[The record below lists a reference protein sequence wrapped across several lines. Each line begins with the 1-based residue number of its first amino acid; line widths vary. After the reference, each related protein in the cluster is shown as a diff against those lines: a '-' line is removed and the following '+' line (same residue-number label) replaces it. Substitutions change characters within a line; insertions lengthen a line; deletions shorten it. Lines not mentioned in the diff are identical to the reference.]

1 MEVKKMQINKTF
13 FKSGHEVDYK
23 KDEKEKNVKKAEQT
37 QKKDRVEISR
47 QVEKP
52 ALTEENNEE
61 NSYIQLQYAEYKIKE
76 NPMEALAV
84 YGSISKERVLGLI

>member
-1 MEVKKMQINKTF
+1 MQINKTF